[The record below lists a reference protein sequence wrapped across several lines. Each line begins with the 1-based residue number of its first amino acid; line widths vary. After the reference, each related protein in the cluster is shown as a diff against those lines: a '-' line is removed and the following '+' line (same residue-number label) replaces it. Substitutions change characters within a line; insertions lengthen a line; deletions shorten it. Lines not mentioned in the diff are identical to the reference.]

1 MSLKPTPK
9 SKFKKLPRF
18 VTPVAPVTGKK
29 TLPSQ
34 PAEGTSLQPAYA
46 VKKLQGLIA
55 VSNLKTMPTAIKIA
69 MQPVIHSEQVSPTV
83 SEQDSSANQVGLENS
98 PLGNEEQ
105 GGIATDALRAIA
117 SAVIHAIERNNQASR
132 VKRTSRS
139 RATNQFIDLEQAG
152 FLRIGDVLSVFPVS
166 RASWY
171 AGIKAGKYPKSE
183 PLGPR
188 ARGWR
193 KSDVKN
199 LIDGIAKDPGQS
211 KRAVLRSNE
220 KVAKASSIS

>member
-1 MSLKPTPK
+1 
-9 SKFKKLPRF
+9 
-18 VTPVAPVTGKK
+18 
-29 TLPSQ
+29 
-34 PAEGTSLQPAYA
+34 
-46 VKKLQGLIA
+46 
-55 VSNLKTMPTAIKIA
+55 MPTAIKIA

-211 KRAVLRSNE
+211 KRAVHRSNE